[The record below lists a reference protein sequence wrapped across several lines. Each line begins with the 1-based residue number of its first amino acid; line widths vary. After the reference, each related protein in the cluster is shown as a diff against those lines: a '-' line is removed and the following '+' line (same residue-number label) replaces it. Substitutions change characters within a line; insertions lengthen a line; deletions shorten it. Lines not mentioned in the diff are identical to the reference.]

1 MTRLL
6 FCVLSIALV
15 AVFTGCLDKPTS
27 NKFRNKDLIRLA
39 ELTDRRQTDSLLVYL
54 KSKQPLLRIEA
65 AYGLASVRDERAVD
79 YLHNALNDAV
89 PEVRQ
94 AAAYALGQIMNPTSI
109 KKLAFSLRYE
119 SKPAVYH
126 AITEALGKI
135 AGAQHS
141 AGLTPEFVED
151 AVNALLNFE
160 KSDSIG
166 INGLAKAAFW
176 LHQSGWND
184 PRFMNR
190 IHAYYAS
197 SSPINRRA
205 MAFATSRYKGSWF
218 VDTLQANRLLSWI
231 TNDNDVIAKAA
242 GLAIAPRVGSQTANQ
257 LVIAELQNTQNPIEV
272 LVSACRA
279 AGKMD
284 SISSAIIQPL
294 CSHPHSYVKEEAMR
308 ALMQKPVSIEQC
320 NAIRIALK
328 NESIPLQSLGLRL
341 LAAQGDTSQLATWL
355 SEIQREPTPFLR
367 GQRIKALGAFPS
379 AADACYQGAIS
390 AVDILEQNAYT
401 EAFIEVHNLP
411 NAVRDSAYI
420 DQLLSIFN
428 RNDVGLMA
436 LCAAEMRNLELTEAA
451 KQRSTSALTAALP
464 QLTLPRDVE
473 TYNEIVKTINSLGM
487 EKREEAILAF
497 NHPID
502 WELVKSI
509 DRRQRAEVMTTQ
521 GKIVFELHVEDA
533 PGTVA
538 GFVQLARQGFYT
550 DKYIHRVIPNFVA
563 QGGCPRGDGMGST
576 DYTLRSEFR
585 LHSYGTGTVGMAS
598 AGPDTESCQWFI
610 THIPT
615 PHLEGRYTIFAHVVE
630 GLELVDKL
638 TIGDRILSVSI
649 LD

>member
-1 MTRLL
+1 MRYL
-6 FCVLSIALV
+6 FCVLSITLL

-79 YLHNALNDAV
+79 YLHNTLNDAV

-119 SKPAVYH
+119 SKPPVYH

-176 LHQSGWND
+176 LHQSGWSD

-190 IHAYYAS
+190 IYAYYKS

-205 MAFATSRYKGSWF
+205 MAFATSRYKGSWY
-218 VDTLQANRLLSWI
+218 VDTLQGNQLLSWI
-231 TNDNDVIAKAA
+231 TQDNDVIAKAA
-242 GLAIAPRVGSQTANQ
+242 GLAIAPRIGSQQANQ
-257 LVIAELQNTQNPIEV
+257 LIIGELNNTQNPIEV

-284 SISSAIIQPL
+284 SIPSSIIQPL
-294 CSHPHSYVKEEAMR
+294 CSHEHSYVKEEALR
-308 ALMQKPVSIEQC
+308 ALMQKSVSIEQC
-320 NAIRIALK
+320 NALWIAFQDQ
-328 NESIPLQSLGLRL
+328 SIPLQALALRL
-341 LAAQGDTSQLATWL
+341 LAAQRDCSQVPTWI
-355 SEIQREPTPFLR
+355 SKIQQESTPFLR
-367 GQRIKALGAFPS
+367 AQRIKALGAFPS
-379 AADACYQGAIS
+379 AADACYQG
-390 AVDILEQNAYT
+390 VLNTMDILEQNAYA
-401 EAFIEVHNLP
+401 EAFIEAHNHP
-411 NAVRDSAYI
+411 EARRDSAYVQ
-420 DQLLSIFN
+420 QLMNIFN
-428 RNDVGLMA
+428 RKDVGLIT
-436 LCAAEMRNLELTEAA
+436 LCAVELRNLQLVDAD
-451 KQRSTSALTAALP
+451 KQRCLAELKSALP
-464 QLTLPRDVE
+464 QLSLPRDVE
-473 TYNEIVKTINSLGM
+473 TYNELIKTINGFGYEQLS
-487 EKREEAILAF
+487 EAKLSF

-538 GFVQLARQGFYT
+538 GFVQLVQQGFYT
-550 DKYIHRVIPNFVA
+550 NKYIHRVIPNFVA

-630 GLELVDKL
+630 GMELIDKL
-638 TIGDRILSVSI
+638 TIGDRILHVTLI
-649 LD
+649 D